1 MLWSESIPEF
11 GAVATVV
18 AVVLVV
24 YAAVGEPLLGRLAFA
39 WLRRRRES
47 DPRALVRFYQ
57 FTVAIQAA
65 WTALIAVAAFL
76 ATDLTPAH
84 LGLRLPTVWGPFL
97 AAGLGFGLAMLVVWL
112 ITRDRET
119 GRSRS
124 RRGGGP
130 AAPPLPPPPDPGQV
144 LAVLS
149 PRTRAERRWAGVL
162 AVTAGVSEELLY
174 RAFLVAFGAALGLPV
189 WLAAVVACVLFA
201 VAHIYQGWWGL
212 VGPGLLGALFMVLF
226 LGTGSLLIPVI
237 LHILVD
243 LRSLLLSGSGRRH
256 RTRAL

>member
-1 MLWSESIPEF
+1 MLWSENIPEF
-11 GAVATVV
+11 GAAAMVP

-39 WLRRRRES
+39 WLRRRRDS
-47 DPRALVRFYQ
+47 DPRALIRFYQ
-57 FTVAIQAA
+57 LTIGAQAA
-65 WTALIAVAAFL
+65 WTALIAVSVLLAADV
-76 ATDLTPAH
+76 APVH
-84 LGLRLPTVWGPFL
+84 LGLALPRAWGPL
-97 AAGLGFGLAMLVVWL
+97 VAAALGFCLAMLVVWL
-112 ITRDRET
+112 ITRDR

-124 RRGGGP
+124 HRGGAPG
-130 AAPPLPPPPDPGQV
+130 APPLPPPPDPGQV

-149 PRTRAERRWAGVL
+149 PRTRAERRWAGAL

-174 RAFLVAFGAALGLPV
+174 RAFLVAFGTALGLPV
-189 WLAAVVACVLFA
+189 WLAAIASCVLFA
-201 VAHIYQGWWGL
+201 VAHVYQGWWGL

-226 LGTGSLLIPVI
+226 LGTGSILLPVL

-256 RTRAL
+256 RARAL